1 MNDLRISISSFLIN
15 FLRNYVV
22 VSLNMDRA
30 KIQLSRDELDLV
42 QNAEWLLTKNRII
55 GKVYEMFALLID
67 DINKLFQN
75 NALLFPEVFTI
86 SPKISKGE
94 NYLGLPY
101 VMLDYPR
108 CFGKTDTLAIRT
120 MFWWGNFFSVTL
132 HLKGRYKNDLVPA
145 LKNNLSVLSEH
156 HFFLSINKDE
166 WRHDF
171 LPDNY
176 VPILGNKTAAFV
188 DDQREGEFCK
198 VAAKIGL
205 HDWSNVPCQ
214 LAGLYEVLFKHFLI
228 SYPGDEKGL

>member
-1 MNDLRISISSFLIN
+1 MNDRRISMSSFLIN

-30 KIQLSRDELDLV
+30 KIQLSREELELV

-67 DINKLFQN
+67 DINKLSQN
-75 NALLFPEVFTI
+75 NLLLFPEVFSI

-145 LKNNLSVLSEH
+145 LKNNLSFLSEH
-156 HFFLSINKDE
+156 HFFLGINKDE

-176 VPILGNKTAAFV
+176 VPILGNNTTTFF

-228 SYPGDEKGL
+228 SYPGDERGL

>member
-1 MNDLRISISSFLIN
+1 
-15 FLRNYVV
+15 
-22 VSLNMDRA
+22 MDRA
-30 KIQLSRDELDLV
+30 KIQLSREELELV

-67 DINKLFQN
+67 DINMLSQN

-132 HLKGRYKNDLVPA
+132 HLKGQYKNTLLPA
-145 LKNNLSVLSEH
+145 LKNNLPVLSEH
-156 HFFLSINKDE
+156 HFFLSIDQDE

-176 VPILGNKTAAFV
+176 VPILGNETTAFV
-188 DDQREGEFCK
+188 GNQREGEFCK

-205 HDWSNVPCQ
+205 HDWSNVPGQ
-214 LAGLYEVLFKHFLI
+214 LAGLYEVLFKHILS
-228 SYPGDEKGL
+228 SYPGDERGL